1 MEHETLIWMDYPSMF
16 VHMKALASRPLA
28 VLTILSALCLAIQL
42 TPRPLPNV
50 EFTSLLVFIV
60 GSFFGGFIGCILG
73 SLVMLANGFLSP
85 WGLAG
90 LMLPFQILG
99 MGLVGFA
106 GGLYGKTKKNS
117 VVANSIAETG
127 ILGAFLTL
135 VYDIITNFGV
145 SVSLM
150 LTGVAPLPAI
160 ITSLISGAPFS
171 LIHVGSNLLIF
182 SATFFPLTRAMEELI
197 GGEPEWRSEPLPT

>member
-1 MEHETLIWMDYPSMF
+1 
-16 VHMKALASRPLA
+16 MKALATRPLA

-42 TPRPLPNV
+42 TPRPIPNV

-60 GSFFGGFIGCILG
+60 GSFFGGFIGGVLG
-73 SLVMLANGFLSP
+73 ALVMLANGFLSP

-90 LMLPFQILG
+90 LMLPFQIIG
-99 MGLVGFA
+99 MGFVGLA
-106 GGLYGKTKKNS
+106 GGLYRKTRKNS
-117 VVANSIAETG
+117 TGVSSVAETG

-135 VYDIITNFGV
+135 VYDIITNFGF
-145 SVSLM
+145 SVALM

-160 ITSLISGAPFS
+160 ITALVSGAPFS

-182 SATFFPLTRAMEELI
+182 SAAFFPLTRAMKELT
-197 GGEPEWRSEPLPT
+197 GGETQWRNESLPT

>member
-1 MEHETLIWMDYPSMF
+1 
-16 VHMKALASRPLA
+16 
-28 VLTILSALCLAIQL
+28 
-42 TPRPLPNV
+42 
-50 EFTSLLVFIV
+50 LLVFIV

-73 SLVMLANGFLSP
+73 ALVMLANGFLSP

-99 MGLVGFA
+99 MGLVGIA
-106 GGLYGKTKKNS
+106 GGLYGKTRKNS
-117 VVANSIAETG
+117 VGANSIAETG

-135 VYDIITNFGV
+135 TYDVITNFGV

-150 LTGVAPLPAI
+150 LTGVDPLPAM
-160 ITSLISGAPFS
+160 ITALISGAPFA

-197 GGEPEWRSEPLPT
+197 GGETEWRNEPLPT

>member
-1 MEHETLIWMDYPSMF
+1 MDYPSMF
-16 VHMKALASRPLA
+16 VSMKALASRPLA

-73 SLVMLANGFLSP
+73 ALVMLANGFLSP

-99 MGLVGFA
+99 MGLVGIA
-106 GGLYGKTKKNS
+106 GGLYGKTRKNS
-117 VVANSIAETG
+117 VGANSIAETG

-135 VYDIITNFGV
+135 TYDVITNFGV

-150 LTGVAPLPAI
+150 LTGVDPLPAM
-160 ITSLISGAPFS
+160 ITALISGAPFA

-197 GGEPEWRSEPLPT
+197 GGETEWRNEPLPT

>member
-1 MEHETLIWMDYPSMF
+1 MDGLSIH
-16 VHMKALASRPLA
+16 VLMKALASRPLA

-50 EFTSLLVFIV
+50 EFTSLIVFIV
-60 GSFFGGFIGCILG
+60 GSFFGGFIGCALG

-99 MGLVGFA
+99 MGLIGVA
-106 GGLYGKTKKNS
+106 GGLYRKTRKNS
-117 VVANSIAETG
+117 DGTKSIAETG

-150 LTGVAPLPAI
+150 LTDVAPLPAL
-160 ITSLISGAPFS
+160 TTALVFGAPFS

-182 SATFFPLTRAMEELI
+182 SAAFYPLTRAMKELI
-197 GGEPEWRSEPLPT
+197 GGETEWRSEPLLT